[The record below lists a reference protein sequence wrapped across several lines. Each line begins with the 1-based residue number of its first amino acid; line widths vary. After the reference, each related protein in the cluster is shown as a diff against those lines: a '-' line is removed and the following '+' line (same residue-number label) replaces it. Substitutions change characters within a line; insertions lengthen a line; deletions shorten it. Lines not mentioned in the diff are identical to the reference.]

1 MFDLFFL
8 GGVPFMTIVMLT
20 GIAAILWSLF
30 SLIKFIK
37 VGFISKRHLDAI
49 LFLGSLSF
57 FIGLL
62 GQGIGI
68 TAALQSIKASPSVSI
83 AAVAGGIRVS
93 MIAPTTGAILF
104 LLSSIFWFILRY
116 LNAKKQDN

>member
-1 MFDLFFL
+1 
-8 GGVPFMTIVMLT
+8 MTVVVLT

-37 VGFISKRHLDAI
+37 VGFIKKRHLDAI

-68 TAALQSIKASPSVSI
+68 TGALEAIQAFPNVSQE
-83 AAVAGGIRVS
+83 AVAGGIRVS
-93 MIAPTTGAILF
+93 MIAPLTGAILF
-104 LLSSIFWFILRY
+104 TISGIFWFILRY
-116 LNAKKQDN
+116 LNARKQDA

>member
-1 MFDLFFL
+1 MIDLFFQ
-8 GGVPFMTIVMLT
+8 GGTVFMTVVVLT

-37 VGFISKRHLDAI
+37 VGFIKKRHLDAI

-68 TAALQSIKASPSVSI
+68 TGALEAIQAFPNVSQE
-83 AAVAGGIRVS
+83 AVAGGIRVS
-93 MIAPTTGAILF
+93 MIAPLTGAILF
-104 LLSSIFWFILRY
+104 TISGIFWFILRY
-116 LNAKKQDN
+116 LNARKQDA

>member
-1 MFDLFFL
+1 MFDLFFQ
-8 GGVPFMTIVMLT
+8 GGVTFMTVVMLT

-37 VGFISKRHLDAI
+37 VGFITKRHLDAI

-57 FIGLL
+57 FIGIL
-62 GQGIGI
+62 GQGIGL
-68 TAALQSIKASPSVSI
+68 TAALQSIQGLSSVSP

-93 MIAPTTGAILF
+93 MIAPLTGAILF
-104 LLSSIFWFILRY
+104 SIAGIFWFILRY
-116 LNAKKQDN
+116 LNARKQDN

>member
-1 MFDLFFL
+1 MIDLFFQ
-8 GGVPFMTIVMLT
+8 GGVPFMTVVMLT

-37 VGFISKRHLDAI
+37 VGFITKRHLDAI

-57 FIGLL
+57 FIGIL
-62 GQGIGI
+62 GQGIGL
-68 TAALQSIKASPSVSI
+68 TAALHAIQDLPSVSP

>member
-1 MFDLFFL
+1 MIDLFFQ
-8 GGVPFMTIVMLT
+8 GGVTFMTVVMLT

-37 VGFISKRHLDAI
+37 VGFITKRHLDAI

-57 FIGLL
+57 FIGIL
-62 GQGIGI
+62 GQGIGL
-68 TAALQSIKASPSVSI
+68 TGALQSIQGSPSVSP
-83 AAVAGGIRVS
+83 AAVAGGIKVS
-93 MIAPTTGAILF
+93 MIAPLTGAILF

>member
-1 MFDLFFL
+1 MIDLFFQ
-8 GGVPFMTIVMLT
+8 GGVTFMTVVILT

-37 VGFISKRHLDAI
+37 VGFITKRHLDAI

-62 GQGIGI
+62 GQGIGL
-68 TAALQSIKASPSVSI
+68 TGALEAIQSLPSVSP